1 MTDDKSDTESDHCLK
16 CNGKCFEMLAKKYI
30 YISNEVI
37 KSESQTKQLMAIW
50 NSL

>member
-1 MTDDKSDTESDHCLK
+1 MTDDKSYTESDHCLK
-16 CNGKCFEMLAKKYI
+16 CNGKCFEMLAKKKKK
-30 YISNEVI
+30 SNEVI